1 MKRGSISLLLASM
14 IVFSNFIGVKA
25 AENPMPKIDGKAG
38 ITMDIDT
45 GEIIYQNN
53 IDDRYFPASTTKLMT
68 ALIFAE
74 NKNKTDEI
82 KYTESAK
89 AQPQD
94 SIDKNLH
101 SMQIGESMS
110 AEDTMDALML
120 FSANDAAN
128 MMADNVSGNEQ
139 KFVDLMNDK
148 VSKLG
153 LKNTHFVT
161 ANGLHDEQHY
171 TTPYDLS
178 VIAREAFKNEWVS
191 ESMQKKTSKIST
203 STGTVLIL
211 SNRNKNLGIKGCIGG
226 KTGYTSQAG
235 RSLVAFYNRDGRRL
249 VGVVMKSVYDSND
262 SAVFNDME
270 KIIDWSYA
278 QKQVV
283 LNKAG
288 DTVKTETLT
297 YKPFKFFGPSKTV
310 QVPLVIKEDINY
322 FDNIVNKKEANKA
335 YNIDK
340 LNLWSLNS
348 NKPVGTLNFKEREYS
363 KDFKLYPAIAS
374 SEIIK
379 ENIPLYLGVGIACI
393 LIILALA
400 ILILK
405 LKNVRR
411 RNSRRYY

>member
-1 MKRGSISLLLASM
+1 MKRTSISLLLASV
-14 IVFSNFIGVKA
+14 IIFSNFIGVKA

-53 IDDRYFPASTTKLMT
+53 IDDRYFPASTTKLLT

-89 AQPQD
+89 MQPQD

-101 SMQIGESMS
+101 KMQIGESMS

-128 MMADNVSGNEQ
+128 MMADSVSGNEQ
-139 KFVDLMNDK
+139 KFVELMNEK
-148 VSKLG
+148 VNKLG

-191 ESMQKKTSKIST
+191 ESMQKKTSKITT
-203 STGTVLIL
+203 STGTVLL
-211 SNRNKNLGIKGCIGG
+211 LDNRNKNLGINGCVGG

-249 VGVVMKSVYDSND
+249 VGVVMKSVYDSTD

-278 QKQVV
+278 QKPIA

-288 DTVKTETLT
+288 DTVKTETIT
-297 YKPFKFFGPSKTV
+297 YKPLKYFGPQKTIN
-310 QVPLVIKEDINY
+310 VPLTIKEDINY
-322 FDNIVNKKEANKA
+322 YDNAVNKKEVKEDF
-335 YNIDK
+335 NINK
-340 LNLWSLNS
+340 LNIWSLS
-348 NKPVGTLNFKEREYS
+348 NDKPVGTITLKEREVS
-363 KDFKLYPAIAS
+363 KEYKIYAAIS
-374 SEIIK
+374 SSDIVK
-379 ENIPLYLGVGIACI
+379 ANIVLYLGTGLACI
-393 LIILALA
+393 IIILALL
-400 ILILK
+400 ILLLK

-411 RNSRRYY
+411 RTSNRYY

>member
-1 MKRGSISLLLASM
+1 MKKTSISLLLASV
-14 IVFSNFIGVKA
+14 IIFSNFIGVKA

-53 IDDRYFPASTTKLMT
+53 IDDKYFPASTTKLMT
-68 ALIFAE
+68 ALLFAE

-82 KYTESAK
+82 KYTDSAK
-89 AQPQD
+89 RQPQD

-101 SMQIGESMS
+101 KMQIGESMS

-128 MMADNVSGNEQ
+128 MMADSVSGNEQ
-139 KFVDLMNDK
+139 KFVELMNEK

-161 ANGLHDEQHY
+161 ANGLHDDQHY

-178 VIAREAFKNEWVS
+178 VIAREAFKNAWVS
-191 ESMQKKTSKIST
+191 ESMLKKTSKITT

-211 SNRNKNLGIKGCIGG
+211 NNRNKLLGLDGCVGG

-235 RSLVAFYNRDGRRL
+235 RSLVAFYNRGGRRI
-249 VGVVMKSVYDSND
+249 VGVVMKSVYDSED
-262 SAVFNDME
+262 SAVFNDMK
-270 KIIDWSYA
+270 KIVDWSYEA
-278 QKQVV
+278 KSTA
-283 LNKAG
+283 LYKAG

-297 YKPFKFFGPSKTV
+297 YKPFKFFGPHKTV
-310 QVPLVIKEDINY
+310 KVPFIIKEDINY
-322 FDNIVNKKEANKA
+322 FDNALNKKEAKED

-340 LNLWSLNS
+340 LNVWSLNTS
-348 NKPVGTLNFKEREYS
+348 KPSGTLTFKEREVS
-363 KDFKLYPAIAS
+363 KDFKLYPTIS
-374 SEIIK
+374 SSDIVK
-379 ENIPLYLGVGIACI
+379 ENIPLYLGAGIACI
-393 LIILALA
+393 LIILA
-400 ILILK
+400 ILLLFLK
-405 LKNVRR
+405 LKNSTRR
-411 RNSRRYY
+411 TSKRYY